1 MLWIFYIMALVAVV
15 SALMVVTR
23 PNAVH
28 SAMWLVLT
36 FFAVAGLFIL
46 QGAEYVA
53 AVQVLVYAGGIM
65 VLFLFVIMLVNLEQV
80 EGFVR
85 TRMRLSAAVILAG
98 LMLVSVG
105 VAFRLSGVTQVVPL
119 PSGGLPAS
127 GLPAALA
134 GPTDPALAAGNLEM
148 VGTKLLTTYL
158 LPFELVS
165 VVLLVAVVG
174 AIVLCRREA

>member
-1 MLWIFYIMALVAVV
+1 MPWIFYSMALVAVV

-85 TRMRLSAAVILAG
+85 TRMRLSMAVVLTG
-98 LMLVSVG
+98 LMLVSMG
-105 VAFRLSGVTQVVPL
+105 VAFRLAGPTQVVPL
-119 PSGGLPAS
+119 PSS
-127 GLPAALA
+127 GLPEGLA
-134 GPTDPALAAGNLEM
+134 GAGEPSLVGGNLEM
-148 VGTKLLTTYL
+148 VGTKLLTIYL
-158 LPFELVS
+158 LPFELIS
-165 VVLLVAVVG
+165 VVLLVAVIG
-174 AIVLCRREA
+174 AIVLARREA

>member
-1 MLWIFYIMALVAVV
+1 MIIIFYILALVAIV
-15 SALMVVTR
+15 SALMVITR

-46 QGAEYVA
+46 NGAEFIA
-53 AVQVLVYAGGIM
+53 AVQILVYAGGIM
-65 VLFLFVIMLVNLEQV
+65 VLFLFVIMLVNLEEV

-85 TRMRLSAAVILAG
+85 SRLRLSSAMVLSG
-98 LMLVSVG
+98 LMVVSVAAALRVEDIG
-105 VAFRLSGVTQVVPL
+105 SAVAIPD
-119 PSGGLPAS
+119 GGRQTAEMLA
-127 GLPAALA
+127 PAAA
-134 GPTDPALAAGNLEM
+134 SGNLEI
-148 VGTKLLTTYL
+148 VGLQLMTTYL

-174 AIVLCRREA
+174 AIVLCRREV

>member
-1 MLWIFYIMALVAVV
+1 MTLIFYILALVAIC

-46 QGAEYVA
+46 QGAEFIA
-53 AVQVLVYAGGIM
+53 AVQILVYAGGIM
-65 VLFLFVIMLVNLEQV
+65 VLFLFVIMLVNLESV

-85 TRMRLSAAVILAG
+85 TRLRLTSAVFLAG
-98 LMLVSVG
+98 LLVVVLAAAMRLAGVG
-105 VAFRLSGVTQVVPL
+105 QGVPL
-119 PSGGLPAS
+119 PDGGLPSAGNYVS
-127 GLPAALA
+127 TLPI
-134 GPTDPALAAGNLEM
+134 GNLET
-148 VGTKLLTTYL
+148 VGLDLMTTYL

-165 VVLLVAVVG
+165 IVLLVAVVG

>member
-1 MLWIFYIMALVAVV
+1 MPLIFYMLALVAVV

-36 FFAVAGLFIL
+36 FFAVAGLYIL
-46 QGAEYVA
+46 QGAEYIA

-80 EGFVR
+80 DGFVR
-85 TRMRLSAAVILAG
+85 SRMRLSGAVVLAG

-105 VAFRLSGVTQVVPL
+105 AAFRLAGVTQVVPL
-119 PSGGLPAS
+119 PDGGLPGS
-127 GLPAALA
+127 LA
-134 GPTDPALAAGNLEM
+134 GPGEPSLAAGNLEV
-148 VGTKLLTTYL
+148 VGTILLTSYL

-174 AIVLCRREA
+174 AIVLARREA

>member
-1 MLWIFYIMALVAVV
+1 MPWIFYIIALVAVV

-36 FFAVAGLFIL
+36 FFAVAGLFVL
-46 QGAEYVA
+46 QGAEYIA

-85 TRMRLSAAVILAG
+85 TRMRLSVAVILAG
-98 LMLVSVG
+98 LMLASVG
-105 VAFRLSGVTQVVPL
+105 VAFRLAGVTQVVPL
-119 PSGGLPAS
+119 PDGGLS
-127 GLPAALA
+127 GALA
-134 GPTDPALAAGNLEM
+134 GVGDPSLTGGNLEL
-148 VGTKLLTTYL
+148 VGTKLLTIYL

-165 VVLLVAVVG
+165 VVLLVAVIG
-174 AIVLCRREA
+174 AVVLARREA

>member
-1 MLWIFYIMALVAVV
+1 MTIIFYILALVAVS

-36 FFAVAGLFIL
+36 FFAVAGLFIM
-46 QGAEYVA
+46 QGAEFIA

-65 VLFLFVIMLVNLEQV
+65 VLFLFVIMLVSLEKV

-85 TRMRLSAAVILAG
+85 SRSRRTMAVALA
-98 LMLVSVG
+98 LMMVVSVG
-105 VAFRLSGVTQVVPL
+105 IAIALAASPRSVPL
-119 PSGGLPAS
+119 PDGGLQAL
-127 GLPAALA
+127 LP
-134 GPTDPALAAGNLEM
+134 GQDQPETVEGNMQM
-148 VGTKLLTTYL
+148 VGMALMTSYL

-165 VVLLVAVVG
+165 VVLMVAVVG
-174 AIVLCRREA
+174 AIVLCRQEA

>member
-1 MLWIFYIMALVAVV
+1 MIIIFYILALVAIV
-15 SALMVVTR
+15 SALMVITR

-46 QGAEYVA
+46 NGAEFIA
-53 AVQVLVYAGGIM
+53 AVQILVYAGGIM
-65 VLFLFVIMLVNLEQV
+65 VLFLFVIMLVNLEEV

-85 TRMRLSAAVILAG
+85 SRLRLSSAMILAG
-98 LMLVSVG
+98 LMVVSVAAALR
-105 VAFRLSGVTQVVPL
+105 VADFGSAVAIPD
-119 PSGGLPAS
+119 GGIQTAGMLA
-127 GLPAALA
+127 PAAA
-134 GPTDPALAAGNLEM
+134 SGNLEI
-148 VGTKLLTTYL
+148 VGLQLMTTYL

-174 AIVLCRREA
+174 AIVLCRRES

>member
-1 MLWIFYIMALVAVV
+1 MPWIFYIIALVAVV

-28 SAMWLVLT
+28 SALWLVLT
-36 FFAVAGLFIL
+36 FFAVAGLFVL
-46 QGAEYVA
+46 QGAEYIA

-85 TRMRLSAAVILAG
+85 TRMRLSVAVILAG
-98 LMLVSVG
+98 LMLASVG
-105 VAFRLSGVTQVVPL
+105 VAFRLAGVTQVVPL
-119 PSGGLPAS
+119 PDGGLS
-127 GLPAALA
+127 GTLA
-134 GPTDPALAAGNLEM
+134 GVGDPSLTGGNLEL
-148 VGTKLLTTYL
+148 VGTKLLTLYL

-165 VVLLVAVVG
+165 VVLLVAVIG
-174 AIVLCRREA
+174 AVVLARREA

>member
-1 MLWIFYIMALVAVV
+1 MIIIFYILALVAIV
-15 SALMVVTR
+15 SALMVITR
-23 PNAVH
+23 PSAVH

-46 QGAEYVA
+46 NGAEFIA
-53 AVQVLVYAGGIM
+53 AVQILVYAGGIM
-65 VLFLFVIMLVNLEQV
+65 VLFLFVIMLVNLEEV

-85 TRMRLSAAVILAG
+85 SRLRLSSAVVLAG
-98 LMLVSVG
+98 LLVVSVAAALR
-105 VAFRLSGVTQVVPL
+105 VADFGSAVPL
-119 PSGGLPAS
+119 PDGGLQTAGMLAPVAS
-127 GLPAALA
+127 
-134 GPTDPALAAGNLEM
+134 AGNLEM
-148 VGTKLLTTYL
+148 VGLELMTTYL

>member
-1 MLWIFYIMALVAVV
+1 MPWIFYIIALVAVV

-36 FFAVAGLFIL
+36 FFAVAGLFVL
-46 QGAEYVA
+46 QGAEYIA

-85 TRMRLSAAVILAG
+85 TRMRFSVAVILAG
-98 LMLVSVG
+98 LMLASVG
-105 VAFRLSGVTQVVPL
+105 VAFRLAGVTQVVPL
-119 PSGGLPAS
+119 PDGGLS
-127 GLPAALA
+127 GALA
-134 GPTDPALAAGNLEM
+134 GVGDPSLTGGNLEL
-148 VGTKLLTTYL
+148 VGTKLLTIYL

-165 VVLLVAVVG
+165 VVLLVAVIG
-174 AIVLCRREA
+174 AVVLARREA

>member
-1 MLWIFYIMALVAVV
+1 MPVIFYFLALIAVV

-28 SAMWLVLT
+28 SVMWLVLT

-65 VLFLFVIMLVNLEQV
+65 VLFLFVIMLVKLEQV

-85 TRMRLSAAVILAG
+85 SRMRLAAAVVLAG
-98 LMLVSVG
+98 LLLVSVG
-105 VAFRLSGVTQVVPL
+105 VAFRVSGIVQAVPL
-119 PSGGLPAS
+119 PDGGLPATLM
-127 GLPAALA
+127 GPGLA
-134 GPTDPALAAGNLEM
+134 GGNLEV

-165 VVLLVAVVG
+165 VVLLVAVIG
-174 AIVLCRREA
+174 AIVLARREA

>member
-1 MLWIFYIMALVAVV
+1 MPWIFYIIALVAVV

-36 FFAVAGLFIL
+36 FFAVAGLFVL
-46 QGAEYVA
+46 QGAEFIA

-85 TRMRLSAAVILAG
+85 TRMRFSVAVILAG
-98 LMLVSVG
+98 LMLASVG
-105 VAFRLSGVTQVVPL
+105 VAFRLAGVTQVVPL
-119 PSGGLPAS
+119 PDGGLS
-127 GLPAALA
+127 GALA
-134 GPTDPALAAGNLEM
+134 GVGDPSLTGGNLEL
-148 VGTKLLTTYL
+148 VGTKLLTIYL

-165 VVLLVAVVG
+165 VVLLVAVIG
-174 AIVLCRREA
+174 AVVLARREA

>member
-1 MLWIFYIMALVAVV
+1 MTLIFYILALIAII

-46 QGAEYVA
+46 QGAEFIA
-53 AVQVLVYAGGIM
+53 AVQILVYAGGIM
-65 VLFLFVIMLVNLEQV
+65 VLFLFVIMLVNLESV

-85 TRMRLSAAVILAG
+85 TRLRLTGAVFLAG
-98 LMLVSVG
+98 LLVVSLA
-105 VAFRLSGVTQVVPL
+105 VAMRLAGLGQGVPL
-119 PSGGLPAS
+119 PDGGLPSA
-127 GLPAALA
+127 GTFVPAV
-134 GPTDPALAAGNLEM
+134 PTGNLET
-148 VGTKLLTTYL
+148 VGLDLLTTYL